1 VIKAVTDLLMR
12 RYPRSL
18 DLIRSSCVNGDIYLL
33 VFFKHPIRAASLASL
48 QERILDQND
57 KALTCKVLTPDPENR
72 RLLLIIITR

>member
-1 VIKAVTDLLMR
+1 MIKAVTDLLMR

-18 DLIRSSCVNGDIYLL
+18 DRIRSFCVDGDVYFL
-33 VFFKHPIRAASLASL
+33 VFFKHPIHLASLTSL

-57 KALTCKVLTPDPENR
+57 KALTCKILIPDPENR